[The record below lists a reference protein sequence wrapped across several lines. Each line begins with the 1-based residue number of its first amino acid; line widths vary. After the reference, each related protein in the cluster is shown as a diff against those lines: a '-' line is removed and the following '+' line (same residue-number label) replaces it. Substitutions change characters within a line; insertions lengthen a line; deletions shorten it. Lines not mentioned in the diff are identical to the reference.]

1 MNIPD
6 FSRRSFLQLLSAVA
20 AWAASGTPSRARAG
34 SAPEVRR
41 DTVRLRRPYIAV
53 QVPAVSFVD
62 EGVETVLDV
71 LREKAHVNTV
81 WLNTYTW
88 DYGTGGRQL
97 AGYPFPITARRSRT
111 GSMAARCLT
120 TTRNTFGIPR

>member
-6 FSRRSFLQLLSAVA
+6 FSRRSFLHLLSSVA
-20 AWAASGTPSRARAG
+20 AWAAGGTRSRARAAY
-34 SAPEVRR
+34 APEVRR
-41 DTVRLRRPYIAV
+41 DAVRLRRPYIAV

-81 WLNTYTW
+81 WLNTYTC

-97 AGYPFPITARRSRT
+97 AGHPFPDHGAPEPDQLH
-111 GSMAARCLT
+111 GAAA
-120 TTRNTFGIPR
+120 FAHHP